1 MSGQPNIAT
10 AASCENPDLA
20 SSSREVQLSVRG
32 LSKAFHGR
40 QAIEDIDFTA
50 SRHEFVAVLGPSG
63 AGKTTLFRC
72 ITGLLAADQGTVR
85 IGMSEVTSEMTRR
98 LREVA
103 VIFQQFNLV
112 NRLTAL
118 ENVLAG
124 RLGYVPAWRGWLR
137 RFDRSDRLLAL
148 ECLDRVGLMD
158 LAMRRADTLSGGQ
171 QQRVAIARA
180 LAQCP
185 TLIVADEPVA
195 SLDPS
200 TSTGVLD
207 LLHGIAR
214 SEGVAVVCSLHQVHL
229 ARAYADRIVGLSSG
243 RVVFELPAAR
253 FDENAFQR
261 LYRSHVTDNVI
272 CTDVQSLAGP
282 RAG

>member
-1 MSGQPNIAT
+1 MGQT
-10 AASCENPDLA
+10 CLAAPALRA
-20 SSSREVQLSVRG
+20 SSDPADSYREVRLSVRA
-32 LSKAFHGR
+32 LTKAFHGR
-40 QAIEDIDFTA
+40 AAIEDVGFTV
-50 SRHEFVAVLGPSG
+50 SQHEFVAVLGPSG

-72 ITGLLAADQGTVR
+72 IAGLLAADGGSVR
-85 IGMSEVTSEMTRR
+85 IGMSEVTPPTRIR

-124 RLGYVPAWRGWLR
+124 RLGYVPAWRGLLR
-137 RFDRSDRLLAL
+137 HFDRSDRLLAL
-148 ECLDRVGLMD
+148 ECLDRVGLME
-158 LAMRRADTLSGGQ
+158 LAPRRADTLSGGQ

-180 LAQCP
+180 LAQRP
-185 TLIVADEPVA
+185 TLILADEPVA
-195 SLDPS
+195 SLDPNA
-200 TSTGVLD
+200 STGVLD

-243 RVVFELPAAR
+243 RVVFDLPTAR
-253 FDENAFQR
+253 FDENAFGQ
-261 LYRSHVTDNVI
+261 LYGSQVTDAVAHPYSRRI
-272 CTDVQSLAGP
+272 LEGKRTM
-282 RAG
+282 

>member
-1 MSGQPNIAT
+1 
-10 AASCENPDLA
+10 
-20 SSSREVQLSVRG
+20 
-32 LSKAFHGR
+32 
-40 QAIEDIDFTA
+40 
-50 SRHEFVAVLGPSG
+50 
-63 AGKTTLFRC
+63 
-72 ITGLLAADQGTVR
+72 
-85 IGMSEVTSEMTRR
+85 
-98 LREVA
+98 
-103 VIFQQFNLV
+103 
-112 NRLTAL
+112 
-118 ENVLAG
+118 
-124 RLGYVPAWRGWLR
+124 
-137 RFDRSDRLLAL
+137 
-148 ECLDRVGLMD
+148 MD

-214 SEGVAVVCSLHQVHL
+214 SEGVAIVCSLHQVHL
-229 ARAYADRIVGLSSG
+229 ARAYADRIVGLCCG
-243 RVVFELPAAR
+243 RVVFDLPAAR

-272 CTDVQSLAGP
+272 
-282 RAG
+282 

>member
-1 MSGQPNIAT
+1 MGQT
-10 AASCENPDLA
+10 CLAAPALRESPDPA
-20 SSSREVQLSVRG
+20 GSYREVRLSVRA
-32 LSKAFHGR
+32 LTKAFHGR
-40 QAIEDIDFTA
+40 AAIEDVGFTV
-50 SRHEFVAVLGPSG
+50 SQHEFVAVLGPSG

-72 ITGLLAADQGTVR
+72 IAGLLAADRGSVR
-85 IGMSEVTSEMTRR
+85 IGMSEVTPPTRTR

-124 RLGYVPAWRGWLR
+124 RLGYVPAWRGLLR
-137 RFDRSDRLLAL
+137 HFDRSDRLLAL
-148 ECLDRVGLMD
+148 ECLDRVGLME
-158 LAMRRADTLSGGQ
+158 LAPRRADTLSGGQ

-180 LAQCP
+180 LAQRP
-185 TLIVADEPVA
+185 TLILADEPVA
-195 SLDPS
+195 SLDPNA
-200 TSTGVLD
+200 STGVLD

-243 RVVFELPAAR
+243 RVVFDLPTAR
-253 FDENAFQR
+253 FDENAFGQ
-261 LYRSHVTDNVI
+261 LYGSQVTDAVAHPYSRRI
-272 CTDVQSLAGP
+272 LEGKRTM
-282 RAG
+282 

>member
-1 MSGQPNIAT
+1 MSGQPRM
-10 AASCENPDLA
+10 NPDLA
-20 SSSREVQLSVRG
+20 SDSREVQLSVRG

-40 QAIEDIDFTA
+40 PAIEDIDFTA

-85 IGMSEVTSEMTRR
+85 IGRSEVTSVMTRR
-98 LREVA
+98 LRDVA

-112 NRLTAL
+112 SRLTAL

-214 SEGVAVVCSLHQVHL
+214 APL
-229 ARAYADRIVGLSSG
+229 RA
-243 RVVFELPAAR
+243 AAR
-253 FDENAFQR
+253 PPGRRTTRPDAGFCAGEALWQCLAGALDRTSYMRAKHFGSGSFGK
-261 LYRSHVTDNVI
+261 LLKFLKFLKFFDNVM
-272 CTDVQSLAGP
+272 
-282 RAG
+282 

>member
-1 MSGQPNIAT
+1 MLP
-10 AASCENPDLA
+10 CEI
-20 SSSREVQLSVRG
+20 
-32 LSKAFHGR
+32 R
-40 QAIEDIDFTA
+40 QAIPHARATGASPTAWRPRDPGHWKPGPAYRDGA
-50 SRHEFVAVLGPSG
+50 SRAALGKRVEGIGRP
-63 AGKTTLFRC
+63 LFRC
-72 ITGLLAADQGTVR
+72 ITGLLAPDQGTVR
-85 IGMSEVTSEMTRR
+85 IGMSEVTSVMTRR

-200 TSTGVLD
+200 TSAGVLD

-243 RVVFELPAAR
+243 RVVFDLPAAK

-261 LYRSHVTDNVI
+261 LYRSHVTDNV
-272 CTDVQSLAGP
+272 T
-282 RAG
+282 

>member
-1 MSGQPNIAT
+1 MGQT
-10 AASCENPDLA
+10 CLAAPALRA
-20 SSSREVQLSVRG
+20 SSDPADSYREVRLSVRA
-32 LSKAFHGR
+32 LTKAFHGR
-40 QAIEDIDFTA
+40 AAIEDVGFTV
-50 SRHEFVAVLGPSG
+50 SQHEFVAVLGPSG

-72 ITGLLAADQGTVR
+72 IAGLLAADRGSVR
-85 IGMSEVTSEMTRR
+85 IGMSEVTPPTRIR

-124 RLGYVPAWRGWLR
+124 RLGYVPAWRGLLR
-137 RFDRSDRLLAL
+137 HFDRSDRLLAL
-148 ECLDRVGLMD
+148 ECLDRVGLME
-158 LAMRRADTLSGGQ
+158 LAPRRADTLSGGQ

-180 LAQCP
+180 LAQRP
-185 TLIVADEPVA
+185 TLILADEPVA
-195 SLDPS
+195 SLDPNA
-200 TSTGVLD
+200 STGVLD

-243 RVVFELPAAR
+243 RVVFDLPTAR
-253 FDENAFQR
+253 FDEKAFEQ
-261 LYRSHVTDNVI
+261 LYGSQVTDAVAHPYSRRI
-272 CTDVQSLAGP
+272 LEGKRTM
-282 RAG
+282 

>member
-1 MSGQPNIAT
+1 MMIGRPSVAT
-10 AASCENPDLA
+10 PASCENPDQA
-20 SSSREVQLSVRG
+20 GSSRKVRLSVRG
-32 LSKAFHGR
+32 LTKAFHGR
-40 QAIEDIDFTA
+40 AAIEDIYLTV

-72 ITGLLAADQGTVR
+72 ITGLLAADRGTVR
-85 IGMSEVTSEMTRR
+85 IGISKVTSPMTRR
-98 LREVA
+98 LREAA

-124 RLGYVPAWRGWLR
+124 RLGYVPAWRGCLR
-137 RFDRSDRLLAL
+137 RFGRSDRLLAL
-148 ECLDRVGLMD
+148 ECLDRVGLMEV
-158 LAMRRADTLSGGQ
+158 ATRRADTLSGGQ

-180 LAQCP
+180 LAQRP

-200 TSTGVLD
+200 ASTGVLN
-207 LLHGIAR
+207 LPQGITR
-214 SEGVAVVCSLHQVHL
+214 SEGVAVICSLHQVHL

-243 RVVFELPAAR
+243 RVVFDLPTAS
-253 FDENAFQR
+253 FDENAFKR
-261 LYRSHVTDNVI
+261 LYGSQVGDLVTNS
-272 CTDVQSLAGP
+272 QFELRRREAP
-282 RAG
+282 

>member
-1 MSGQPNIAT
+1 MSGQPRMAT
-10 AASCENPDLA
+10 ATSCENRDLA
-20 SSSREVQLSVRG
+20 GSSCDVQLSVRG
-32 LSKAFHGR
+32 LSKAFHGLP
-40 QAIEDIDFTA
+40 AIDDIDFTA

-85 IGMSEVTSEMTRR
+85 IGMSEVTSVMTRR

-180 LAQCP
+180 RPGKNVFKRRQPGMLAI
-185 TLIVADEPVA
+185 L
-195 SLDPS
+195 
-200 TSTGVLD
+200 TSD
-207 LLHGIAR
+207 
-214 SEGVAVVCSLHQVHL
+214 SSLHCTPEVSRGSTTAVTAAHNLQPLHLNKQHTCQV
-229 ARAYADRIVGLSSG
+229 
-243 RVVFELPAAR
+243 RVL
-253 FDENAFQR
+253 
-261 LYRSHVTDNVI
+261 
-272 CTDVQSLAGP
+272 
-282 RAG
+282 

>member
-1 MSGQPNIAT
+1 MSGQPRVAI
-10 AASCENPDLA
+10 SCENSDLA
-20 SSSREVQLSVRG
+20 GSSREVRLSVHE

-40 QAIEDIDFTA
+40 PAIEDIDLTA

-72 ITGLLAADQGTVR
+72 ITGLLAPDQGTVR
-85 IGMSEVTSEMTRR
+85 IGMSEVTSVMTRR

-229 ARAYADRIVGLSSG
+229 ARAYADRIIGLSSG
-243 RVVFELPAAR
+243 RVVFDLPAAR

-261 LYRSHVTDNVI
+261 LYRSHVTDNV
-272 CTDVQSLAGP
+272 T
-282 RAG
+282 

>member
-1 MSGQPNIAT
+1 MGQT
-10 AASCENPDLA
+10 CLAAPALRA
-20 SSSREVQLSVRG
+20 SSDPADSYREVRLSVRA
-32 LSKAFHGR
+32 LTKAFHGR
-40 QAIEDIDFTA
+40 AAIEDVGFTV
-50 SRHEFVAVLGPSG
+50 SQHEFVAVLGPSG

-72 ITGLLAADQGTVR
+72 IAGLLAADRGSVR
-85 IGMSEVTSEMTRR
+85 IGMSEVTPPTRIR

-124 RLGYVPAWRGWLR
+124 RLGYVPAWRGLLR

-148 ECLDRVGLMD
+148 ECLDRVGLME
-158 LAMRRADTLSGGQ
+158 LAPRRADTLSGGQ

-180 LAQCP
+180 LAQRP
-185 TLIVADEPVA
+185 TLILADEPVA
-195 SLDPS
+195 SLDPNA
-200 TSTGVLD
+200 STGVLD

-214 SEGVAVVCSLHQVHL
+214 SEGVAVVCSLHQVHF

-243 RVVFELPAAR
+243 RVVFDLPTAS
-253 FDENAFQR
+253 FDENAFEQ
-261 LYRSHVTDNVI
+261 LYGSQVTDAVAHPYSRRI
-272 CTDVQSLAGP
+272 LEGKRTM
-282 RAG
+282 

>member
-1 MSGQPNIAT
+1 MGQT
-10 AASCENPDLA
+10 CLAAPALRASPDPA
-20 SSSREVQLSVRG
+20 GSYREVRLSVRA
-32 LSKAFHGR
+32 LTKAFHGR
-40 QAIEDIDFTA
+40 AAIEDVGFTV
-50 SRHEFVAVLGPSG
+50 SQHEFVAVLGPSG

-72 ITGLLAADQGTVR
+72 IAGLLAADRGSVR
-85 IGMSEVTSEMTRR
+85 IGMSEVPAPTRIR

-124 RLGYVPAWRGWLR
+124 RLGYVPAWRGLLR

-148 ECLDRVGLMD
+148 ECLDRVGLME
-158 LAMRRADTLSGGQ
+158 LAPRRADTLSGGQ

-180 LAQCP
+180 LAQRP
-185 TLIVADEPVA
+185 TLILADEPVA
-195 SLDPS
+195 SLDPNA
-200 TSTGVLD
+200 STGVLD

-229 ARAYADRIVGLSSG
+229 ARAYADRIVGLRAAVSYSICRPQDSTKMPSSSSM
-243 RVVFELPAAR
+243 AR
-253 FDENAFQR
+253 R
-261 LYRSHVTDNVI
+261 
-272 CTDVQSLAGP
+272 
-282 RAG
+282 